1 VAEEAGAT
9 QRQTAVFRRGVL
21 FVTLVVSVDGINFEN
36 EIRIR
41 KGKKEEKAN
50 RQTSMA

>member
-1 VAEEAGAT
+1 MAEEARAT

-21 FVTLVVSVDGINFEN
+21 FVMLVVSVDRIINF

-41 KGKKEEKAN
+41 KGKKEYEFNFASKE
-50 RQTSMA
+50 

>member
-1 VAEEAGAT
+1 MAEEAGAT

-21 FVTLVVSVDGINFEN
+21 FVMLVVSVDRINF

-41 KGKKEEKAN
+41 TKGK
-50 RQTSMA
+50 